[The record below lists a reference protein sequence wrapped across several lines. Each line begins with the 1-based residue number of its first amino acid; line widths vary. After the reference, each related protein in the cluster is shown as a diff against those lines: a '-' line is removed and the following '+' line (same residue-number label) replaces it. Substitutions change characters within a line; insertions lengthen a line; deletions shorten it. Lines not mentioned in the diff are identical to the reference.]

1 MIDKLTVFDIVT
13 TALEGTD
20 KFLVDLKITPDN
32 RIFISIDGDNGVII
46 DDCVE
51 LSHIIEDKLDREVED
66 YELNVASAGLESPLR
81 NVRQYRRNIGR
92 EVTVT
97 LMTGDKYQ
105 GILKEAGDQQF
116 AVSVPQTKRTPEHDE
131 TFAYKDVK
139 ATKIVIK
146 F

>member
-20 KFLVDLKITPDN
+20 KYLVDLKITPDN
-32 RIFISIDGDNGVII
+32 RIYISIDGDNGVII

-51 LSHIIEDKLDREVED
+51 LSRAVESQLNREVED
-66 YELNVASAGLESPLR
+66 YELNVASAGLDSPLR
-81 NVRQYRRNIGR
+81 NARQYRKNMGQ

-105 GILKEAGDQQF
+105 GILKEADDQHF
-116 AVSVPQTKRTPEHDE
+116 VVTIPSTKRTPEHDE
-131 TFAYKDVK
+131 SFAYKDIK